1 MADTAA
7 ASTTA
12 TGTTTGSTLAE
23 MDIGEEMDET
33 AMGHG
38 AETKE
43 DR

>member
-1 MADTAA
+1 MVETAA

-23 MDIGEEMDET
+23 MDIGKELDQMAT
-33 AMGHG
+33 GHG